1 MAARLAAGDLR
12 AAKCD
17 SASRGD
23 GNGRCLQLGGGLGR
37 LLITGNATRNYSEM
51 FAGAFLVAVLAIVLD
66 LLLGGLGWL
75 ASRHAS
81 PASRA
86 RSARGRRSAAHG
98 TPLNLVGSS
107 DLSSE
112 TEKFTNEDQAITRR
126 CQPGHCCPAPRRLR
140 RHQQSVGRG
149 ELAPAVTIGFGER
162 AQVRPVVVG
171 SADFTESK
179 ILAEIYSQALKAKGV
194 ESSTKLGIGSREIY
208 IKALQDQSI
217 SAVPEYTGNLL
228 LNFDANA
235 TATTADGGREGSA
248 SRAAERPQASEELS
262 PAVDQDVY
270 VVTKDFSAQHGIT
283 SLEDLKKIASTS
295 TLGGP
300 PELEKR
306 AYGPPGLEK
315 IYGAK
320 FKAFVPYPKY
330 PPKISDLDNNKIQ
343 VATFFTTDAVIAE
356 KGYVQLED
364 PQSMILPQNV
374 VPLVRSDVAEQR
386 RLPWQRWRPCR
397 QH

>member
-1 MAARLAAGDLR
+1 MKIKKSLVGVSLGLAA
-12 AAKCD
+12 
-17 SASRGD
+17 
-23 GNGRCLQLGGGLGR
+23 
-37 LLITGNATRNYSEM
+37 
-51 FAGAFLVAVLAIVLD
+51 
-66 LLLGGLGWL
+66 LLLAACGGTTNPLGE
-75 ASRHAS
+75 AS
-81 PASRA
+81 PPQPSE
-86 RSARGRRSAAHG
+86 SAAA
-98 TPLNLVGSS
+98 T
-107 DLSSE
+107 
-112 TEKFTNEDQAITRR
+112 A
-126 CQPGHCCPAPRRLR
+126 
-140 RHQQSVGRG
+140 
-149 ELAPAVTIGFGER
+149 
-162 AQVRPVVVG
+162 PVVVG

-179 ILAEIYSQALKAKGV
+179 ILAEIYSQALQAKGV

-228 LNFDANA
+228 LYFDANANA
-235 TATTADGGREGSA
+235 TATTAAEVEKA
-248 SRAAERPQASEELS
+248 LPAALPSELKLLKSS

-270 VVTKDFSAQHGIT
+270 VVTKEFSAQHGIT

-300 PELEKR
+300 PELEER

-374 VPLVRSDVAEQR
+374 VPLVRSDVAENQTAVAA
-386 RLPWQRWRPCR
+386 LEAVQAALTTEELMQLDKKVDTDHQDPAQVAGEWLKSKSLA
-397 QH
+397 

>member
-1 MAARLAAGDLR
+1 MKIKRSLIAVGMTLAALSL
-12 AAKCD
+12 AAC
-17 SASRGD
+17 
-23 GNGRCLQLGGGLGR
+23 GGTSDPL
-37 LLITGNATRNYSEM
+37 SE
-51 FAGAFLVAVLAIVLD
+51 
-66 LLLGGLGWL
+66 
-75 ASRHAS
+75 AS
-81 PASRA
+81 PAQPSEP
-86 RSARGRRSAAHG
+86 SSAA
-98 TPLNLVGSS
+98 
-107 DLSSE
+107 
-112 TEKFTNEDQAITRR
+112 A
-126 CQPGHCCPAPRRLR
+126 AP
-140 RHQQSVGRG
+140 
-149 ELAPAVTIGFGER
+149 I
-162 AQVRPVVVG
+162 VVG

-228 LNFDANA
+228 LNFDPNA
-235 TATTADGGREGSA
+235 TATTAEEVEKALPSA
-248 SRAAERPQASEELS
+248 LPSDLKILKAS

-270 VVTKDFSAQHGIT
+270 VVTKDFSAQNGIT

-300 PELEKR
+300 PELEER

-343 VATFFTTDAVIAE
+343 VATFFTTDAVIAD

-374 VPLVRSDVAEQR
+374 VPLVRSDVASNATAVAALDAVQAALTTEELTQLDKKVDSDHQDPEQVAAEW
-386 RLPWQRWRPCR
+386 LKSKSLG
-397 QH
+397 

>member
-1 MAARLAAGDLR
+1 MKIKKSLLGVGLGLAGLLLTACGGNSNPLSD
-12 AAKCD
+12 ASSSQPSQSG
-17 SASRGD
+17 SASA
-23 GNGRCLQLGGGLGR
+23 Q
-37 LLITGNATRNYSEM
+37 
-51 FAGAFLVAVLAIVLD
+51 GA
-66 LLLGGLGWL
+66 
-75 ASRHAS
+75 
-81 PASRA
+81 
-86 RSARGRRSAAHG
+86 
-98 TPLNLVGSS
+98 
-107 DLSSE
+107 
-112 TEKFTNEDQAITRR
+112 
-126 CQPGHCCPAPRRLR
+126 
-140 RHQQSVGRG
+140 
-149 ELAPAVTIGFGER
+149 
-162 AQVRPVVVG
+162 PVVVG

-179 ILAEIYSQALKAKGV
+179 ILAEIYSQALKGKGV

-208 IKALQDQSI
+208 TKALQDGSI

-235 TATTADGGREGSA
+235 TATTA
-248 SRAAERPQASEELS
+248 EEVEKSLPAVLPPGLKVLKAS

-270 VVTKDFSAQHGIT
+270 VVTKDFSAKNGIT

-320 FKAFVPYPKY
+320 FKSFVPYAKY
-330 PPKISDLDNNKIQ
+330 PPKISDLDSNKIQ
-343 VATFFTTDAVIAE
+343 VATFFTTDAVISE

-374 VPLVRSDVAEQR
+374 IPLVRSDVADNADAVAALDAVQAALTTEDLVQ
-386 RLPWQRWRPCR
+386 LDKKVDSER
-397 QH
+397 QDPAQVAGEWLKSKGLA

>member
-1 MAARLAAGDLR
+1 M
-12 AAKCD
+12 KTK
-17 SASRGD
+17 
-23 GNGRCLQLGGGLGR
+23 QLLIGVGLG
-37 LLITGNATRNYSEM
+37 IA
-51 FAGAFLVAVLAIVLD
+51 A
-66 LLLGGLGWL
+66 LLLTACGANSNPLGE
-75 ASRHAS
+75 AT
-81 PASRA
+81 
-86 RSARGRRSAAHG
+86 SAQPSQPGQTSAA
-98 TPLNLVGSS
+98 S
-107 DLSSE
+107 
-112 TEKFTNEDQAITRR
+112 A
-126 CQPGHCCPAPRRLR
+126 
-140 RHQQSVGRG
+140 
-149 ELAPAVTIGFGER
+149 
-162 AQVRPVVVG
+162 PVVVG

-228 LNFDANA
+228 LYFDADA
-235 TATTADGGREGSA
+235 TATTAAEVEEALPAALPSDLKILKPSA
-248 SRAAERPQASEELS
+248 
-262 PAVDQDVY
+262 AVDQDVY
-270 VVTKDFSAQHGIT
+270 VVTKEFSAQHDIT

-300 PELEKR
+300 PELEER
-306 AYGPPGLEK
+306 SYGPPGLEK

-343 VATFFTTDAVIAE
+343 VATFFTTDAIIAE

-374 VPLVRSDVAEQR
+374 VPLVRSDVAENQTAVTA
-386 RLPWQRWRPCR
+386 LEAVQGALTTEELMQLDKKVDTDR
-397 QH
+397 QDPAQVAEEWLKSKSLA

>member
-1 MAARLAAGDLR
+1 MKIKQSLVGVGLVLALLLAACG
-12 AAKCD
+12 
-17 SASRGD
+17 GT
-23 GNGRCLQLGGGLGR
+23 NNPLG
-37 LLITGNATRNYSEM
+37 E
-51 FAGAFLVAVLAIVLD
+51 
-66 LLLGGLGWL
+66 
-75 ASRHAS
+75 AS
-81 PASRA
+81 PPQPSE
-86 RSARGRRSAAHG
+86 SAAA
-98 TPLNLVGSS
+98 S
-107 DLSSE
+107 
-112 TEKFTNEDQAITRR
+112 A
-126 CQPGHCCPAPRRLR
+126 
-140 RHQQSVGRG
+140 
-149 ELAPAVTIGFGER
+149 
-162 AQVRPVVVG
+162 PVVVG

-228 LNFDANA
+228 LYFNPNA
-235 TATTADGGREGSA
+235 TATTATEVEKALPDVLPSDLKL
-248 SRAAERPQASEELS
+248 LS
-262 PAVDQDVY
+262 SSDAVDQDVY
-270 VVTKDFSAQHGIT
+270 VVTKEFSAQHGIN

-300 PELEKR
+300 PELGER

-343 VATFFTTDAVIAE
+343 VATFFTTDAILAE
-356 KGYVQLED
+356 KGYLLLED

-374 VPLVRSDVAEQR
+374 IPLVRSDVADNPTAVAALDAVQAALSTSDLMQLNKRVDSE
-386 RLPWQRWRPCR
+386 R
-397 QH
+397 QDPAQVAGEWLRSRSLA

>member
-1 MAARLAAGDLR
+1 MKTKQSLIGV
-12 AAKCD
+12 
-17 SASRGD
+17 
-23 GNGRCLQLGGGLGR
+23 GLGIAA
-37 LLITGNATRNYSEM
+37 LLFTACGANNNPLGDAT
-51 FAGAFLVAVLAIVLD
+51 
-66 LLLGGLGWL
+66 
-75 ASRHAS
+75 S
-81 PASRA
+81 PQPAQP
-86 RSARGRRSAAHG
+86 GQTSAA
-98 TPLNLVGSS
+98 S
-107 DLSSE
+107 
-112 TEKFTNEDQAITRR
+112 A
-126 CQPGHCCPAPRRLR
+126 
-140 RHQQSVGRG
+140 
-149 ELAPAVTIGFGER
+149 
-162 AQVRPVVVG
+162 PVVVG

-228 LNFDANA
+228 LHFDPNA
-235 TATTADGGREGSA
+235 TATTA
-248 SRAAERPQASEELS
+248 AEVEKALPDVLPSDLKLLS
-262 PAVDQDVY
+262 SSDAVDQDVY
-270 VVTKDFSAQHGIT
+270 VVTKEFSAQHGIN

-300 PELEKR
+300 PELGER

-343 VATFFTTDAVIAE
+343 VATFFTTDAILAE
-356 KGYVQLED
+356 KGYLLLED

-374 VPLVRSDVAEQR
+374 IPLVRSDVADNPTAVAALDAVQAALSTSDLMQLNKRVDSE
-386 RLPWQRWRPCR
+386 R
-397 QH
+397 QDPAQVAGEWLRSRSLA

>member
-1 MAARLAAGDLR
+1 MKIKRSLIAVGVTFAAFALAACGGTSDP
-12 AAKCD
+12 
-17 SASRGD
+17 
-23 GNGRCLQLGGGLGR
+23 LG
-37 LLITGNATRNYSEM
+37 E
-51 FAGAFLVAVLAIVLD
+51 
-66 LLLGGLGWL
+66 
-75 ASRHAS
+75 AS
-81 PASRA
+81 PSQP
-86 RSARGRRSAAHG
+86 SEPSSAA
-98 TPLNLVGSS
+98 T
-107 DLSSE
+107 
-112 TEKFTNEDQAITRR
+112 
-126 CQPGHCCPAPRRLR
+126 AP
-140 RHQQSVGRG
+140 
-149 ELAPAVTIGFGER
+149 I
-162 AQVRPVVVG
+162 VVG

-228 LNFDANA
+228 VNFDPNA
-235 TATTADGGREGSA
+235 TATTADEVEEALPSA
-248 SRAAERPQASEELS
+248 LPSDLKILKPSAA
-262 PAVDQDVY
+262 VNQDVY

-306 AYGPPGLEK
+306 RYGPPGLEE

-343 VATFFTTDAVIAE
+343 VATFFTTDAVIAD

-374 VPLVRSDVAEQR
+374 VPLVRSDVANNATAVAALDAVQAALTTEELMQLDKKVDSEHQDPEQVAAEW
-386 RLPWQRWRPCR
+386 LKSKSLA
-397 QH
+397 

>member
-1 MAARLAAGDLR
+1 MKIKQSLVGVGLGLALLLAACG
-12 AAKCD
+12 
-17 SASRGD
+17 GT
-23 GNGRCLQLGGGLGR
+23 NNPLG
-37 LLITGNATRNYSEM
+37 E
-51 FAGAFLVAVLAIVLD
+51 
-66 LLLGGLGWL
+66 
-75 ASRHAS
+75 AS
-81 PASRA
+81 P
-86 RSARGRRSAAHG
+86 
-98 TPLNLVGSS
+98 PQP
-107 DLSSE
+107 SE
-112 TEKFTNEDQAITRR
+112 
-126 CQPGHCCPAPRRLR
+126 
-140 RHQQSVGRG
+140 S
-149 ELAPAVTIGFGER
+149 APAS
-162 AQVRPVVVG
+162 APVVVG

-228 LNFDANA
+228 LYFDPNA
-235 TATTADGGREGSA
+235 TATTATEVEKALPDLLPSDLKL
-248 SRAAERPQASEELS
+248 LS
-262 PAVDQDVY
+262 SSDAVDQDVY
-270 VVTKDFSAQHGIT
+270 VVTKEFSAQHGIN

-300 PELEKR
+300 PELGER

-343 VATFFTTDAVIAE
+343 VASFFTTDAILAE
-356 KGYVQLED
+356 KGYLLLED

-374 VPLVRSDVAEQR
+374 IPLVRSDVADNPTAVAALDAVQAALSTSDLMQLNKKVDSE
-386 RLPWQRWRPCR
+386 R
-397 QH
+397 QDPAQVAGEWLTSRSLA

>member
-1 MAARLAAGDLR
+1 MKIKQSLVGVGLGLALLLAACG
-12 AAKCD
+12 
-17 SASRGD
+17 GT
-23 GNGRCLQLGGGLGR
+23 NNPLG
-37 LLITGNATRNYSEM
+37 E
-51 FAGAFLVAVLAIVLD
+51 
-66 LLLGGLGWL
+66 
-75 ASRHAS
+75 AS
-81 PASRA
+81 PPQPSE
-86 RSARGRRSAAHG
+86 SAAA
-98 TPLNLVGSS
+98 S
-107 DLSSE
+107 
-112 TEKFTNEDQAITRR
+112 A
-126 CQPGHCCPAPRRLR
+126 
-140 RHQQSVGRG
+140 
-149 ELAPAVTIGFGER
+149 
-162 AQVRPVVVG
+162 PVVVG

-228 LNFDANA
+228 LYFNPNA
-235 TATTADGGREGSA
+235 TATTATEVEKALPDVLPSDLKL
-248 SRAAERPQASEELS
+248 LS
-262 PAVDQDVY
+262 SSDAVDQDVY
-270 VVTKDFSAQHGIT
+270 VVTKEFSAQHGIN

-300 PELEKR
+300 PELGER

-343 VATFFTTDAVIAE
+343 VATFFTTDAILAE
-356 KGYVQLED
+356 KGYLLLDD

-374 VPLVRSDVAEQR
+374 IPLVRSDVADNPTAVAALDAVQAALSTSDLMQLNKKVDSE
-386 RLPWQRWRPCR
+386 R
-397 QH
+397 QDPAQVAGEWLTSQSLA